1 MKYALPVLLATVIVA
16 ATPALADH
24 DHGRGGGGW
33 QHGGGEQR
41 GGEGRGGE
49 GRGGGRWANGGV
61 PPGQV
66 GRGGPGEGRYGGYPV
81 GPEPGP
87 VPGYAEPP
95 RARAPQEYYRGEQ
108 DQAREGVR
116 SGQIRS
122 MGWIVGRLQSRG
134 GHMLDAN
141 LGQGPGGQPVYRV
154 IWASPDGRRVDY
166 IIDARTGAILQGY

>member
-1 MKYALPVLLATVIVA
+1 MKYALPVLLAAVIAA

-33 QHGGGEQR
+33 HGGGGEQR
-41 GGEGRGGE
+41 GNGNGYGRGG
-49 GRGGGRWANGGV
+49 RWGGREG

-66 GRGGPGEGRYGGYPV
+66 GRGGPGEGRWGGYPA
-81 GPEPGP
+81 GPEPG
-87 VPGYAEPP
+87 PGYAEPP

-108 DQAREGVR
+108 DEARNGVR
-116 SGQIRS
+116 SGAMMRMGDILRRLERS
-122 MGWIVGRLQSRG
+122 HG
-134 GHMLDAN
+134 GKMLDAN
-141 LGQGPGGQPVYRV
+141 LGQGPNGQPVYRV